1 MLTIDTGTKGEN
13 MKKRIII
20 LTVAVLLIVSI
31 FAGCKTETKEADPTK
46 EAATATEAT
55 EKPAEEVS
63 EEPVE
68 EIFQSRTLQF
78 LSIWDHEDPNSN
90 AWIVNELSKMY
101 SETVEGFKLEIEYV
115 DITTLDQKVTILMS
129 SNDLPEICTYE
140 SGVRLKDVIDSGQIL
155 DVDATFTDLGIR
167 DSLDDGAVSLL
178 EALVDGKGL
187 YDIPLGLNVEGY
199 WYNKALFEQAG
210 IAEAPKTWDEFMA
223 VCDTLKAEG
232 IIPIVQGGADKWPM
246 TRVLNSY
253 AVRSIGV
260 DALGKA
266 MSGEAHFT
274 DPEYVAAAQ
283 MFADMAEKEYF
294 AVGMNTIDYGTAAS
308 MLMNGQAAILYNGSW
323 FTGNLNN
330 TEDNTAGP
338 EGIGFFNVP
347 LVDDSSTL
355 DDYSMN
361 CGNILMF
368 SADKYD
374 EAVGD
379 WMKYVFPKLGDF
391 AMETSGSFKGFSIS
405 EMPSDTTQYTQI
417 VADALKSAKGSFLWF
432 EAKMDSETSTL
443 AQNNIASLYTGEM
456 TPEEY
461 MQQLEDSAIRNR

>member
-1 MLTIDTGTKGEN
+1 
-13 MKKRIII
+13 MKKKIIMLVAFVLI
-20 LTVAVLLIVSI
+20 IVAV
-31 FAGCKTETKEADPTK
+31 FAGCKPAEDTATSGEDTKATKETESK
-46 EAATATEAT
+46 TEEQGEEA
-55 EKPAEEVS
+55 EV
-63 EEPVE
+63 
-68 EIFQSRTLQF
+68 FQSRTIKF

-90 AWIVNELSKMY
+90 AWLLNELSKEY
-101 SETVEGFKLEIEYV
+101 AETVEGFSLEVEYV
-115 DITTLDQKVTILMS
+115 DITSIDQKVTILMS
-129 SNDLPEICTYE
+129 SNDLPEIVTYE
-140 SGVRLKDVIDSGQIL
+140 SGVRLKAVIDSGQII
-155 DVDATFTDLGIR
+155 DVDKTFTELGIR
-167 DSLDDGAVSLL
+167 DCLDDGAVSLL
-178 EALVDGKGL
+178 TTLVDGKGL
-187 YDIPLGLNVEGY
+187 YDVPLGLNVEGY

-210 IAEAPKTWDEFMA
+210 ITKVPETWDEFMS
-223 VCDTLKAEG
+223 VCDTLKSAG
-232 IIPIVQGGADKWPM
+232 ITPIVQGGADKWPM

-253 AVRSIGV
+253 VVRSIGL
-260 DALGKA
+260 DALANA

-283 MFADMAEKEYF
+283 MFADMASKEYF

-355 DDYSMN
+355 GDYSMN

-391 AMETSGSFKGFSIS
+391 AMQTQGSFKGFSIS
-405 EMPSDTTQYTQI
+405 EMPEDTTYYTQL
-417 VADALKSAKGSFLWF
+417 VADALKGATGSFLWF

-443 AQNNIASLYTGEM
+443 AQDNIASLYTGEM

-461 MQQLEDSAIRNR
+461 MQQLEDSATRNR